1 MSINKRRS
9 RLDIYASILEVAQRF
24 DEGVRIT
31 RLSYGVGMPVDRL
44 RVFIKEL
51 ERYGFMAE
59 KTGEND
65 EKLYSVTARGARY
78 LKTYWQLVGLLEPIE
93 EE

>member
-1 MSINKRRS
+1 MGISRKRS
-9 RLDIYASILEVAQRF
+9 RLDIYASILEVALRF

-44 RVFIKEL
+44 RFFIREL
-51 ERYGFMAE
+51 KRYGFIAE
-59 KTGEND
+59 KTGENN
-65 EKLYSVTARGARY
+65 ETLYSVTARGERY